1 MKRMNREK
9 GFTLIEILLVV
20 VIIGIMLAVIV
31 PRAWRANID
40 SKYGLIRQSCS
51 ELASFASLWTEQNIE
66 NQDENSTSRAVD
78 YYGSLAGNGNV
89 GAVAAAFTNSIWI
102 ANNASSNWNNDG
114 ASAFVA
120 VTGRR
125 MNGAASTSPSMK
137 VEQIVPPEKLQRNP
151 FNGVSVFATPNDPA
165 IAGTPVTGA
174 IACGARGETSGQ
186 WIYFALLFQG
196 TDSTSILNVNGATEV
211 GAGVFHAGMSGSL
224 AGLRNG
230 VFVARVN

>member
-1 MKRMNREK
+1 MNKEK

-51 ELASFASLWTEQNIE
+51 ELASFASLWAEQNIE
-66 NQDENSTSRAVD
+66 NQDENSTARAVD
-78 YYGSLAGNGNV
+78 YYGSLAGNGAVGNV
-89 GAVAAAFTNSIWI
+89 SAFTISDIWI
-102 ANNASSNWNNDG
+102 ADNVNSNWNNDG
-114 ASAFVA
+114 ASAYVA
-120 VTGRR
+120 VAGRR

-151 FNGVSVFATPNDPA
+151 FNGVSVFAVPNFPTA
-165 IAGTPVTGA
+165 TPVTGA
-174 IACGARGETSGQ
+174 IACGASVEATGQ

-196 TDSTSILNVNGATEV
+196 TDSTAYTPMTAAN
-211 GAGVFHAGMSGSL
+211 VFHAGMSTSL

-230 VFVARVN
+230 VFVARLN

>member
-1 MKRMNREK
+1 MKRMNKEK

-66 NQDENSTSRAVD
+66 SQDETSTSRAVD
-78 YYGSLAGNGNV
+78 YYGSLAGNGTVTVSGYINSIFIASTAANNWAIGGSGYV
-89 GAVAAAFTNSIWI
+89 AVNGRLINGVAAN
-102 ANNASSNWNNDG
+102 
-114 ASAFVA
+114 
-120 VTGRR
+120 
-125 MNGAASTSPSMK
+125 PSMR
-137 VEQIVPPEKLQRNP
+137 VEAIVPPEKLPRNP
-151 FNGVSVFATPNDPA
+151 FNGVSVFASPNYPTV
-165 IAGTPVTGA
+165 TPVTGA
-174 IACGARGETSGQ
+174 IACAGNNDSAS
-186 WIYFALLFQG
+186 WVYFALLFQG
-196 TDSTSILNVNGATEV
+196 TDSTSITNVGGGTVV

-230 VFVARVN
+230 VFIARVN